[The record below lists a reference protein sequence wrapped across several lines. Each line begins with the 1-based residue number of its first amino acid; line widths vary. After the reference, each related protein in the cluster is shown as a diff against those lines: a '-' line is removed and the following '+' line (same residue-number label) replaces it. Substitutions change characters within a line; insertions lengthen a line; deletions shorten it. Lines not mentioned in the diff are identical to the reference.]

1 VCFVLPE
8 VDVDYSISR
17 KGIRE
22 SFRQPRLLTRS
33 RKRDEWTVE
42 YSFLG
47 AFRLKHVHF
56 LGAFRLRNV
65 DIAVGVNKLTM
76 RHAPKR

>member
-1 VCFVLPE
+1 
-8 VDVDYSISR
+8 
-17 KGIRE
+17 
-22 SFRQPRLLTRS
+22 
-33 RKRDEWTVE
+33 VE

-65 DIAVGVNKLTM
+65 DIAVGVNKLAM